1 MHNDAWQ
8 ESHLG
13 DWIKLLSG
21 GTPPKSDASLWGG
34 SIPWISCKDM
44 KVSLLDSSQDWL
56 TEAGASKLRK
66 VPSGTILIV
75 VRGMILANEFP
86 VARCLRD
93 VTFNQDLK
101 AVIPREGL
109 DEGFLFQWLRG
120 NSYEILGRVDEA
132 GHGTKRLQTDRLL
145 SVPLRLPPLPTQ
157 RRIASI
163 LSAYDD
169 LIENNTKRIEILEE
183 MARSLYREWFVHFRF
198 PGHEKVKLVD
208 SELGK
213 IPEGWDATNLQALV
227 DTGELEI
234 RTGPFGTQLKASDYV
249 ENGPVPVINVRNVGF
264 GTIRAD
270 KLEFVSKETA
280 TRLRQHVLSVGD
292 IAFGRKGAVERHA
305 LVRPEQDGWLQGS
318 DCIRLR
324 VLTGRVSPFR
334 LSLQFQMPEHK
345 AWMQNHCSHGAT
357 MASLNQRILGAIQ
370 LLVPSQSVYENFL
383 KFAKP
388 AANMIAQLDAK
399 DAVLRQTRDLLLP
412 KLISGEID
420 VDALDLPEELPRS
433 GARRRK
439 GRGKIDGDAL
449 DLQETG

>member
-213 IPEGWDATNLQALV
+213 IPEGWEVTV
-227 DTGELEI
+227 VSGWGPVITGKTPPKKEPELFGSEMPFLKLPDMHGQVFAI
-234 RTGPFGTQLKASDYV
+234 RTEEGLSSAGAATQRNKTVPANAICVSCIGTAGIVNITSEPTQTNQQINTLIPSWHFAREYLFFFFKDQKEQL
-249 ENGPVPVINVRNVGF
+249 
-264 GTIRAD
+264 
-270 KLEFVSKETA
+270 
-280 TRLRQHVLSVGD
+280 
-292 IAFGRKGAVERHA
+292 
-305 LVRPEQDGWLQGS
+305 EQLGS
-318 DCIRLR
+318 
-324 VLTGRVSPFR
+324 
-334 LSLQFQMPEHK
+334 
-345 AWMQNHCSHGAT
+345 NGAT
-357 MASLNQRILGAIQ
+357 MTNVNKGKFGGMKLVSPAQK
-370 LLVPSQSVYENFL
+370 LLKEYHARSAP
-383 KFAKP
+383 
-388 AANMIAQLDAK
+388 MLDLVCALQK
-399 DAVLRQTRDLLLP
+399 KNEVLRQTRDLLLP

-433 GARRRK
+433 GPRRRK
-439 GRGKIDGDAL
+439 GRDKIDGDAL
-449 DLQETG
+449 ALQETA